1 MTSCK
6 ILIKK
11 YFLTYS
17 NFFLLT
23 TFQFHSCP
31 NLTGFNVKKYIFNS
45 MLVQIFGKEKLLKT
59 FINVDDKILLSLVVS
74 FVIIL
79 TSTTKTTHSIYIFSN
94 SQHKTF
100 LVRRSIIFL
109 SFFYILYLIKRR
121 KIFPTDHRFFLLPYF
136 LT

>member
-1 MTSCK
+1 
-6 ILIKK
+6 
-11 YFLTYS
+11 
-17 NFFLLT
+17 
-23 TFQFHSCP
+23 
-31 NLTGFNVKKYIFNS
+31 

-100 LVRRSIIFL
+100 ACKTVNNISF
-109 SFFYILYLIKRR
+109 FFYILFGKT
-121 KIFPTDHRFFLLPYF
+121 KEKFFTDHRFFLPPYF